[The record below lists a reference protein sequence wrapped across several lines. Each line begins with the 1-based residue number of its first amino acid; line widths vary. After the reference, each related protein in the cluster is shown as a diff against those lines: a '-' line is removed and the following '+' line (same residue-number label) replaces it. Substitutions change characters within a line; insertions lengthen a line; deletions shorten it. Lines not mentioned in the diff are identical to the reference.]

1 MRSPHCDAIRI
12 IFILKAGSK
21 PITKKEYPE
30 DVALFRGAAKLYA
43 LDFWVRNPDYL
54 ANELLLLYEETNNIE
69 HYNIV
74 KSILENDEPDI
85 RTIPMTRYLFGAY
98 EPMDDAIA
106 MLTSREL
113 VRISGKKLG
122 NKIKETDFILTQK
135 GKDFCSM
142 ALNMADSLRWYKD
155 RAEIVAMVAGDRG
168 GTALKEH
175 QYKQNSYAQ
184 TKLSSTIPSILPF
197 VLEKLENLNSKICA
211 GVL

>member
-1 MRSPHCDAIRI
+1 
-12 IFILKAGSK
+12 
-21 PITKKEYPE
+21 
-30 DVALFRGAAKLYA
+30 
-43 LDFWVRNPDYL
+43 
-54 ANELLLLYEETNNIE
+54 
-69 HYNIV
+69 
-74 KSILENDEPDI
+74 
-85 RTIPMTRYLFGAY
+85 MTRYLFGAY